1 MGRMSDLHIEM
12 TEDALHLL
20 TYREFVDKWGECYEY
35 MYDEINEEE
44 LHPHD

>member
-1 MGRMSDLHIEM
+1 MGSMSDLHIEM

-20 TYREFVDKWGECYEY
+20 TYREFVDKWGEYYAY
-35 MYDEINEEE
+35 MFDEIREEE